1 MRLSKGRT
9 LFMKK
14 ILLKILFCFLLSCSI
29 LFCLTACDNG
39 QPSIKGTE
47 IYSETLTVDNQAK
60 TVYGKLPNGTESYE
74 VSKNIRVADG
84 ATYHLCSDILGQN
97 AIVSKTAVL
106 ETGDNVYYLIVEN
119 NNEIETYTLTLRVRP
134 LYEVSFDIQT
144 ECFVEQNKAKQN
156 TIVGGSGIII
166 GGSSS
171 SSSSGLGY
179 VESQYVEEDSFAVV
193 PEKPT
198 RLGCEFTEWDFDFSQ
213 KIIADTTI
221 KAKWKKNR
229 EMENFQFA
237 SDDKFCRITAIINKE
252 ITHIDVPDYITSFS
266 TSDFS
271 SCNSLTRVNYAGT
284 IDQWAQINFGD
295 NYNPLSYAKNLY
307 IKDDLVTEVNITKAT
322 NISSYA
328 FYNYSAITSLTI
340 GNSVTTIGKN
350 AFYNCSSL
358 KEINF
363 NATNCADLTDSS
375 YAFDK
380 AGQNGNG
387 INVNFGNAVTKIP
400 AYLFYRFYSNSYAP
414 KITSVTMGENV
425 KSIGNYAFYD
435 CSGLTSVKIPN
446 SVTKIGKYA
455 FYNCTNLTSIII
467 GDSVSDI
474 DCYAFSNCSSL
485 ANIVIPK
492 SVNNIGN
499 YVFSG
504 CSSLESII
512 FKEQLT
518 WFKTDS
524 YAKWQDR
531 DRGTYVP
538 VFDSSIDIVKEFTG
552 MGTSRYYWY
561 RK

>member
-1 MRLSKGRT
+1 
-9 LFMKK
+9 MKK
-14 ILLKILFCFLLSCSI
+14 ILLKILLCVLFSCSI
-29 LFCLTACDNG
+29 LFCLTACNNG

-60 TVYGKLPNGTESYE
+60 TIYGKLPNGTEIFE

-97 AIVSKTAVL
+97 VIVSKTATL
-106 ETGDNVYYLIVEN
+106 KTGDNTYYLIVEN
-119 NNEIETYTLTLRVRP
+119 NNEIETYNLTLRVRP
-134 LYEVSFDIQT
+134 LYKVSFDIQT
-144 ECFVEQNKAKQN
+144 EYFVEKNKTEQN
-156 TIVGGSGIII
+156 TAVGGSGIII

-171 SSSSGLGY
+171 SSSSGIGY

-193 PEKPT
+193 PENPT

-213 KIIADTTI
+213 KITKDTTI
-221 KAKWKKNR
+221 KAKWKKNK
-229 EMENFQFA
+229 EMENFQFE
-237 SDDKFCRITAIINKE
+237 SDGGFCRITAIINKE
-252 ITHIDVPDYITSFS
+252 ITHLDIPDYVTLFS
-266 TSDFS
+266 TNDFS

-284 IDQWAQINFGD
+284 IDQWVQIKFGAFG
-295 NYNPLSYAKNLY
+295 NNCNPLTYAKNLY
-307 IKDDLVTEVNITKAT
+307 INDELVTDAVITKAT
-322 NISSYA
+322 SVSNYA
-328 FYNYSAITSLTI
+328 FYNCSALTSVTI
-340 GNSVTTIGKN
+340 GNSVTSIGEK
-350 AFYNCSSL
+350 AFYNCSNL

-363 NATNCADLTDSS
+363 NAINCADLTDSS

-400 AYLFYRFYSNSYAP
+400 AYLFYRYYSNSYAP
-414 KITSVTMGENV
+414 KITSVTIGDNV

-446 SVTKIGKYA
+446 SVTKIGKSA
-455 FYNCTNLTSIII
+455 FINCSNLTSIII
-467 GDSVSDI
+467 GEGVLDI
-474 DCYAFSNCSSL
+474 DCYAFRNCSSL
-485 ANIVIPK
+485 ASIVIPK
-492 SVNNIGN
+492 SVISIGN

-504 CSSLESII
+504 CSSLDSIT

-524 YAKWQDR
+524 YTKWQDR

-538 VFDSSIDIVKEFTG
+538 VFDTSIDIVKEFTG
-552 MGTSRYYWY
+552 IATSAYYWY